1 LEIGFTKFSPFLTSV
16 SAGFNLSGNTLRG
29 LASLFGLATGTP
41 SAGPPASQQPAFQPG
56 FGPQEA
62 GGRGPGVQQFG
73 GGASGAFQSTINL
86 SIARSRPSSDP
97 AMATPPT
104 QSSITLR
111 TRLSPTQYWG
121 LSWDT
126 AFNATDGRFDYHR
139 LSLERDL
146 HEWRAS
152 FNFYRNPNGN
162 FSLFFSI
169 FLTDLPDLKADYNQT
184 TIAR

>member
-1 LEIGFTKFSPFLTSV
+1 
-16 SAGFNLSGNTLRG
+16 
-29 LASLFGLATGTP
+29 SL
-41 SAGPPASQQPAFQPG
+41 
-56 FGPQEA
+56 
-62 GGRGPGVQQFG
+62 
-73 GGASGAFQSTINL
+73 
-86 SIARSRPSSDP
+86 
-97 AMATPPT
+97 PT

-111 TRLSPTQYWG
+111 TRLSPTKYWG

-126 AFNATDGRFDYHR
+126 AYNATDKKFEYHR

-146 HEWRAS
+146 HEWRAA

-162 FSLFFSI
+162 FSLFFSV